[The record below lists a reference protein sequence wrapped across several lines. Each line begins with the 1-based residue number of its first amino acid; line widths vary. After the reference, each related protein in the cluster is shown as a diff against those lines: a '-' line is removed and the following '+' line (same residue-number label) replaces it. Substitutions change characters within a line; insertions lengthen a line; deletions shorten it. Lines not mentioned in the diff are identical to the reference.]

1 MKKPHPPSSSTS
13 PAVTQRP
20 AIAAIATALGE
31 AGIAVIRVSG
41 EGALEKVS
49 RIFRGKDLAAQVT
62 HTAHF
67 GRILDRPDEAARAAR
82 AASTTDTEAPGG
94 IAAAEGL
101 HVADRGSVK
110 AEKDASKEP
119 RIIDEVVAT
128 IFRSPGSYTGEDTVE
143 ISCHGGV
150 LVTQEVLETVLRQGV
165 RHAEPGEFTQRA
177 FLNGKLELSQA
188 EAVADMIHAKSRKAV
203 EAAGQ
208 QLEGRLGEHVRAF
221 RQQIIDATAMVELEL
236 DFIEED
242 VEFANKEELSRLLG
256 EVRVEIGRLLE
267 TYESGRLVKH
277 GVQTVFVGRPNSGK
291 STLLNTLMG
300 KERAIVSA
308 TAGTTRDVIDAD
320 WSYEGLTF
328 TLTDTAGLR
337 ETADEIESEGVR
349 RSESAVAQADLI
361 LYLADVNVPPD
372 DEEKRLLGRI
382 VAHSEGKVLLKVG
395 TKLDLADAARR
406 EELLK
411 GVPGGSSG
419 RSEDSGIAENSG
431 ISDSSPEDERPG
443 PGAGERRFD
452 AVVSAKNGTGIEELK
467 RRMRAEV
474 LHHKDIDTGQV
485 LVTSTRHRDALEK
498 AGHHVEE
505 ALRALEG
512 GMTGDFLAID
522 LRAALN
528 ELGTITGE
536 ITTEDLLDS
545 IFSRFCIGK

>member
-1 MKKPHPPSSSTS
+1 MKDSHPSSIH
-13 PAVTQRP
+13 QKP

-31 AGIAVIRVSG
+31 AGISVIRVSG
-41 EGALEKVS
+41 EGALEKVA
-49 RIFRGKDLAAQVT
+49 RIFRGRDLAVQPT

-67 GRILDRPDEAARAAR
+67 GRILDRPQ
-82 AASTTDTEAPGG
+82 S
-94 IAAAEGL
+94 
-101 HVADRGSVK
+101 
-110 AEKDASKEP
+110 P
-119 RIIDEVVAT
+119 RVIDEVVAT
-128 IFRSPGSYTGEDTVE
+128 IFRTPKSYTGEDTVE

-150 LVTQEVLETVLRQGV
+150 LVTQEVLEAVLRQDV

-208 QLEGRLGEHVRAF
+208 QLEGELGKHVRAF

-242 VEFANKEELSRLLG
+242 VEFANKEQLERLLG
-256 EVRVEIGRLLE
+256 EVRAEIGRLLE

-277 GVQTVFVGRPNSGK
+277 GVKTVFVGRPNSGK

-300 KERAIVSA
+300 RERAIVSA

-320 WSYEGLTF
+320 WSYGGLTF

-361 LYLADVNVPPD
+361 LYLADVSVPA
-372 DEEKRLLGRI
+372 DEEEQRLLDRI

-395 TKLDLADAARR
+395 TKRDLA
-406 EELLK
+406 E
-411 GVPGGSSG
+411 
-419 RSEDSGIAENSG
+419 
-431 ISDSSPEDERPG
+431 
-443 PGAGERRFD
+443 AGERPFD
-452 AVVSAKNGTGIEELK
+452 AVISAKDGTGIEELK
-467 RRMRAEV
+467 KRMRAEV
-474 LHHKDIDTGQV
+474 LHHKEIDTAQV

-498 AGHHVEE
+498 ARHHVEE

>member
-1 MKKPHPPSSSTS
+1 VKDSHPSTI
-13 PAVTQRP
+13 QQKP

-31 AGIAVIRVSG
+31 AGISVIRVSG
-41 EGALEKVS
+41 EGSLEKVS
-49 RIFRGKDLAAQVT
+49 RIFRGKDLAAQPS

-67 GRILDRPDEAARAAR
+67 GRIMDRPESSR
-82 AASTTDTEAPGG
+82 
-94 IAAAEGL
+94 
-101 HVADRGSVK
+101 V
-110 AEKDASKEP
+110 
-119 RIIDEVVAT
+119 IDEVVAT
-128 IFRSPGSYTGEDTVE
+128 IFRSPKSYTGEDTVE

-150 LVTQEVLETVLRQGV
+150 LVTQEVLEAVLRQGV

-208 QLEGRLGEHVRAF
+208 QLEGELGKHVRAF

-242 VEFANKEELSRLLG
+242 VEFANKDELARLLG
-256 EVRVEIGRLLE
+256 SVRAEIGRLLE
-267 TYESGRLVKH
+267 TYESGRLVKY

-372 DEEKRLLGRI
+372 DEEQRLLDRI

-395 TKLDLADAARR
+395 TKMDLADPAKR

-411 GVPGGSSG
+411 DVSGGSSG
-419 RSEDSGIAENSG
+419 SSDISGSSKT
-431 ISDSSPEDERPG
+431 SDSSGTSATLPGNEDAD
-443 PGAGERRFD
+443 PGAGQSGASRFD
-452 AVVSAKNGTGIEELK
+452 AVISAKDGTGIEELK

-498 AGHHVEE
+498 ARHHVEE
-505 ALRALEG
+505 ALRALDS
-512 GMTGDFLAID
+512 GMTGDFLSID

>member
-1 MKKPHPPSSSTS
+1 MKDSHPSSI
-13 PAVTQRP
+13 QQKP

-31 AGIAVIRVSG
+31 AGISVIRVSG

-49 RIFRGKDLAAQVT
+49 RIFRGKDLAVQPT

-67 GRILDRPDEAARAAR
+67 GRIMDRPE
-82 AASTTDTEAPGG
+82 ST
-94 IAAAEGL
+94 
-101 HVADRGSVK
+101 
-110 AEKDASKEP
+110 

-128 IFRSPGSYTGEDTVE
+128 IFRSPKSYTGEDTVE

-150 LVTQEVLETVLRQGV
+150 LVTQEVLEAVLRQDV
-165 RHAEPGEFTQRA
+165 RHAEPGEFTLRA

-208 QLEGRLGEHVRAF
+208 QLEGELGKHVRAF

-242 VEFANKEELSRLLG
+242 VEFANKEELRRLLG
-256 EVRVEIGRLLE
+256 EVRAEIGRLLE

-337 ETADEIESEGVR
+337 ETVDEIEAEGVR

-372 DEEKRLLGRI
+372 DEEQRLLGRI

-395 TKLDLADAARR
+395 TKLDLADPAKR

-411 GVPGGSSG
+411 GLRGGSSG
-419 RSEDSGIAENSG
+419 RYGLTDSSETSDIPGA
-431 ISDSSPEDERPG
+431 SDSSKTSDSSRISGSPPEDEDPG
-443 PGAGERRFD
+443 PGAGESRFD
-452 AVVSAKNGTGIEELK
+452 AVISAKDGMGIEELK
-467 RRMRAEV
+467 RRMRAGV

-498 AGHHVEE
+498 ARHHVEE
-505 ALRALEG
+505 ALRALDS
-512 GMTGDFLAID
+512 GMTGDFLSID